1 MKLKKL
7 LDGVNVKEIIGDENV
22 EITEVRADSYSVTKG
37 CPYICIKGL
46 KCS

>member
-22 EITEVRADSYSVTKG
+22 EITDVRADSYSVTKG
-37 CPYICIKGL
+37 LSLIHI
-46 KCS
+46 